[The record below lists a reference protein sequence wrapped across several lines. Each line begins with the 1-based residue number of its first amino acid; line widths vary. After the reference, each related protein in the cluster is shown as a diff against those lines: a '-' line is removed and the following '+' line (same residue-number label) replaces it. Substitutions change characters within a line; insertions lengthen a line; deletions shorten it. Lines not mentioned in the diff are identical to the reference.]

1 LKLGRP
7 GAGLDGIGAA
17 AMMSVGISSSHAKQK
32 QLEILMKRKF
42 LIGFALLTIWLMS
55 IGVEAAAGQTVKFA
69 DISKNKNVQGLWI
82 GEAYR
87 YGHGIA
93 CADINQ
99 DGLPDFYVS
108 NAVEVDSAVTFPEVF
123 YLSKANAAYNEEA
136 SVRRVLDSY
145 GIGSHGV
152 VFFDYDNDGDFD
164 LFNANTGATPVWP
177 TIYHRLYRNNGSGV
191 FGDLSKTA
199 GVQALPSFAR
209 SAAVFDANNDGY
221 MDIYTA
227 GADPTTYA
235 AVPNQFYINKGDGTF
250 TMVDWGAKNVNSAGF
265 GPNGVTA
272 ADYDEDGDV
281 DIYVS
286 IVDRLH
292 PTATHP
298 ANQFFVKQA
307 DGTYVDKAQEL
318 GVLGLGW
325 SDGATF
331 ADYDN
336 DGDLD
341 LFVSSS
347 NDKVRRKVCVYQNQG
362 NGAFVDLTDEVSI
375 YQRGFTPVLFDVD
388 NDGDLDLLTPSN
400 IKAQDLMRLYLNDGH
415 GHFSKQENS
424 GLEVAIYDTRGASV
438 ADIDND
444 GDLDIYLTDTN
455 KIGAAQYY
463 NHLFQNQL
471 SNTNRWL
478 KICGR
483 GPKGDAGAF
492 GSKIWVFEKG
502 YMDDLNHL
510 IGYKQIISTY
520 GFCSQ
525 DDPVQHFGL
534 GQRDTVDVKIVLT
547 DSTVLKYPRTAG
559 NRKITFSKPGS
570 IRILSGNH
578 QSGLRNQTLPLPLRV
593 QVRDQNNQ
601 PLART
606 AIRFN
611 SKNGT
616 VVQAQPMMT
625 DANGYAQVNFIL
637 GSQATVQTVAV
648 TVPSLPNVQADFI
661 VHLQSTPNEMQLMG
675 PAQRS
680 GQAGA
685 VLTDSIKVRILD
697 KDRYGYAGLPV
708 TFELLSGTGSL
719 LPGDQ
724 ARWTIDTKA
733 DGNAAV
739 AWKLGKAAGALL
751 QSMRIRAEYLG
762 AALSG
767 SPVTLTAAVV
777 FPDTLQLAKQDGDQQ
792 TGQAGSV
799 LIKPLTVKVS
809 SITGL
814 LVPPLPIRFKVASGG
829 GKVNDADSA
838 MISTD
843 ANGLASI
850 SWRLGADFQ
859 QTQRLLAWAPS
870 SPSHQVIFTA
880 QATPVARQL
889 HYSGASER
897 YGQVNRSLDDPVT
910 VRVTDDQGHPV
921 ADYAV
926 LFSII
931 AGGGKVNGRDSV
943 QVQTNADGISSC
955 NWLLGPKSGTRNNRV
970 AVVAAGLSG
979 SPLNLYASAAPGR
992 PFSLMKI
999 SGDKQN
1005 CGPFRQPPLPMRVQV
1020 TDSLLNGI
1028 AKQAV
1033 QFAIIQ
1039 GDALISGSTQTSAL
1053 TDSLGFAEVRITMGS
1068 VTGTVRV
1075 SAASS
1080 DAGQALRNSPVV
1092 FQATLSPAIAKS
1104 LVYSGPPA
1112 YTGQAGSLLPD
1123 PVVVQVMDDG
1133 GFPVKGFEVIYQVV
1147 HGGGKVNDKDS
1158 VHVHADEHGAVQAF
1172 WRMGPVS
1179 GVLNNRLRITAGSLQ
1194 GSPLEL
1200 QATASAGRA
1209 FKLTKIA
1216 GDDQSGGPRSTAPIP
1231 LTVLITDSLQNKIA
1245 GHMVL
1250 FQVKQGDATL
1260 NGASHLTLSTDSSG
1274 RAQAAV
1280 KFGLNPGVVQI
1291 EASAQV
1297 DGKGLSGSPLVFT
1310 ATVTPAIATRLVLL
1324 SGVELYGQAGRAL
1337 HDSLVARVT
1346 DDWGT
1351 PIVEHPITFKVLAG
1365 HGKVNG
1371 KDSVTVLTDGQG
1383 YGRCCWLLGSQST
1396 TRANELAVKSAGLAG
1411 SPVHLW
1417 ATGLAP
1423 KAFHLSLFS
1432 GNGQSGTPL
1441 STLTQFLQV
1450 QVLDSLRY
1458 PVAQHPVT
1466 FLLQQ
1471 GDAHFQS
1478 NPSITVYTDSDG
1490 IAATAVTLGVTP
1502 GMIRISAEART
1513 SAVPLQGSPVAF
1525 DASLVLPAIDRH
1537 FSRLMADTLAI
1548 ADGRATLRLQAMLRG
1563 SQNQPLP
1570 GLQVRFQC
1578 SGTANAL
1585 IQPAGVSTAE
1595 GLVVASLT
1603 STKAEVKNIW
1613 AQILHTAIV
1622 LDTVRV
1628 RFSPGPAAVLK
1639 KVSGNDQSA
1648 PIGRALALPLVMAV
1662 TDSFAN
1668 PVVAVLAL
1676 NETWPD
1682 ASQHALANV
1691 TTTAE
1696 GLVRYSWTMSGLAGE
1711 HHLQVSCANLA
1722 PVTFQAKATAR
1733 EVGQLKTIHGN
1744 AQAARPGSLLAEPV
1758 VVQVQDTFQE
1768 PLAGVIIHFQIIGG
1782 GAVYPQAKVVADSQ
1796 GLAAVTWR
1804 LGLAGEQKLIA
1815 TVENRQ
1821 EPNVAIQ
1828 ARLLENH
1835 IPTLSCVKDTTIQEG
1850 QQLLLMIKGS
1860 DADLDS
1866 LIFGCEQL
1874 PDSASIDSLSG
1885 RFVWTPG
1892 YRSAGIS
1899 KIVFWGRDFWGGR
1912 NTATATITVLDVPQ
1926 PPTITTFTPM
1936 DSVVR
1941 MDNEN
1946 ISFAVTAIDLD
1957 GNYLYYTW
1965 WLNDVLVAASG
1976 TGYLLRHGSVVSFP
1990 SRLAVRVSDGL
2001 NTVEHSWTV
2010 DMASG
2015 VAAAGALPTEFALLQ
2030 NYPNPFNPRT
2040 RIPFAVAQTC
2050 RVRVCLYDDSGRR
2063 VRLLEDRLYA
2073 AGHHEVE
2080 WDGCDDAGAP
2090 VSSGLFLCTMTA
2102 GHYQFTR
2109 KMILMR

>member
-1 LKLGRP
+1 
-7 GAGLDGIGAA
+7 
-17 AMMSVGISSSHAKQK
+17 
-32 QLEILMKRKF
+32 MKRNF
-42 LIGFALLTIWLMS
+42 LIGLALLTIWWMS
-55 IGVEAAAGQTVKFA
+55 IGADAAAGQTVKFV
-69 DISKNKNVQGLWI
+69 DISKTKNVQGLWI
-82 GEAYR
+82 GNAYR

-93 CADINQ
+93 CSDINQ

-108 NAVEVDSAVTFPEVF
+108 NAMEVDTLITFPEVF
-123 YLSKANAAYNEEA
+123 YLSKANAAYTEE
-136 SVRRVLDSY
+136 SIDRRVVDSY

-235 AVPNQFYINKGDGTF
+235 AAPNHFYINKGDGTF
-250 TMVDWGAKNVNSAGF
+250 NMVDLGAKNVNSAGF

-292 PTATHP
+292 PTATRP

-307 DGTYVDKAQEL
+307 DGTYINKAQDL

-347 NDKVRRKVCVYQNQG
+347 NDRVRRKVCVYQNQG

-478 KICGR
+478 KVYGR

-502 YMDDLNHL
+502 YMDDLTHL

-534 GQRDTVDVKIVLT
+534 GGRDTVDVKIMLT

-559 NRKITFSKPGS
+559 NRKITFRKPGS
-570 IRILSGNH
+570 IRVLSGNH
-578 QSGLRNQTLPLPLRV
+578 QYGSRNQTLPLPLRV
-593 QVRDQNNQ
+593 QVRDQNDQ

-606 AIRFN
+606 AIRFY
-611 SKNGT
+611 SQHGT
-616 VVQAQPMMT
+616 IVQAQPMMT
-625 DANGYAQVNFIL
+625 DASGYAQVNYTL
-637 GSQATVQTVAV
+637 GSQAAVQTVAV

-661 VHLQSTPNEMQLMG
+661 VHLQVTPNEMQLIG

-680 GQAGA
+680 GQAGV

-697 KDRYGYAGLPV
+697 KDRYGFVGLPV

-724 ARWTIDTKA
+724 NRMTVNT
-733 DGNAAV
+733 NAEGYA
-739 AWKLGKAAGALL
+739 ATSWKLGKAAGALL
-751 QSMRIRAEYLG
+751 QTMRIKADYLG

-792 TGQAGSV
+792 TGQAGAI

-809 SITGL
+809 STTGL
-814 LVPPLPIRFKVASGG
+814 SVPPLPIRFKVVSGG

-838 MISTD
+838 MVSTD
-843 ANGLASI
+843 TNGLASV
-850 SWRLGADFQ
+850 SWRLGADFHQ
-859 QTQRLLAWAPS
+859 SQSLLAWSPS
-870 SPSHQVIFTA
+870 SPSHQVTFTA

-889 HYSGASER
+889 HDTGASAR
-897 YGQVNRSLDDPVT
+897 NGQVNRSLDDPIT
-910 VRVTDDQGHPV
+910 VRVTDDQGYPV
-921 ADYAV
+921 ADYVV
-926 LFSII
+926 LFKIV

-943 QVQTNADGISSC
+943 QVRTNAEGIASC
-955 NWLLGPKSGTRNNRV
+955 NWLLGPKSGTRNNQV
-970 AVVAAGLSG
+970 VVVAAGLSG

-992 PFSLMKI
+992 PFSLLKI
-999 SGDKQN
+999 SGDNQN
-1005 CGPFRQPPLPMRVQV
+1005 CGPFRQPLLPLRVQV

-1028 AKQAV
+1028 AHQTV
-1033 QFAIIQ
+1033 QFALIQ
-1039 GDALISGSTQTSAL
+1039 GDALIAGSTQTSVL

-1068 VTGTVRV
+1068 VAGTVRV
-1075 SAASS
+1075 SAAGT
-1080 DAGQALRNSPVV
+1080 DAGQALQNSPVV
-1092 FQATLSPAIAKS
+1092 FQATLTPAIAKR
-1104 LVYSGPPA
+1104 LVFSGPPA
-1112 YTGQAGSLLPD
+1112 YAGQVGSLLPD
-1123 PVVVQVMDDG
+1123 PVVIQVMDDG
-1133 GFPVKGFEVIYQVV
+1133 GFPVKGFEVIYQVMQ
-1147 HGGGKVNDKDS
+1147 GAGKVNEKDS
-1158 VHVHADEHGAVQAF
+1158 VHVRTNEQGAVQAF

-1179 GVLNNRLRITAGSLQ
+1179 GVLNNRLSITAGSLQ

-1209 FKLTKIA
+1209 FKLTKMA
-1216 GDDQSGGPRSTAPIP
+1216 GDDQSGGPRSTPPIP

-1260 NGASHLTLSTDSSG
+1260 NGASYLTLSTDSSG
-1274 RAQAAV
+1274 KAQAAV
-1280 KFGLNPGVVQI
+1280 KFGLNPGVVTI

-1297 DGKGLSGSPLVFT
+1297 DGKSLSGSPLIFT
-1310 ATVTPAIATRLVLL
+1310 ATVTPAFATRLVLL
-1324 SGVELYGQAGRAL
+1324 SAVELYGQVGRAL
-1337 HDSLVARVT
+1337 HDSLVAQVT

-1351 PIVEHPITFKVLAG
+1351 PIVEHPITFKVLSG
-1365 HGKVNG
+1365 SGKVNG

-1383 YGRCCWLLGSQST
+1383 RGRCCWLLGSQST
-1396 TRANELAVKSAGLAG
+1396 PRANEVAVLSAGLAG
-1411 SPVHLW
+1411 SPVRLW
-1417 ATGLAP
+1417 ATGRAP

-1432 GNGQSGTPL
+1432 GSGQSGTPL
-1441 STLTQFLQV
+1441 STLGQFLQV
-1450 QVLDSLRY
+1450 QVLDSLYY
-1458 PVAQHPVT
+1458 PVAQHPVR
-1466 FLLQQ
+1466 FLIQQ

-1478 NPSITVYTDSDG
+1478 LPSTTVTTDTAG
-1490 IAATAVTLGVTP
+1490 IAAAAVTLGVTP

-1513 SAVPLQGSPVAF
+1513 SGVMLQGSPVTF

-1537 FSRLMADTLAI
+1537 FSRLMVDTLAI

-1563 SQNQPLP
+1563 SQNQPLA
-1570 GLQVRFQC
+1570 GLQVQFQC
-1578 SGTANAL
+1578 SGTANSL
-1585 IQPAGVSTAE
+1585 IQPTGASTAE
-1595 GLVVASLT
+1595 GLVVAGLT
-1603 STKAEVKNIW
+1603 STKAEVKKIW
-1613 AQILHTAIV
+1613 AKILYSSVV

-1628 RFSPGPAAVLK
+1628 RFSAGSAAVLS
-1639 KVSGNDQSA
+1639 KVSGDDQSG
-1648 PIGRALALPLVMAV
+1648 PVGRALALPLVLAV

-1682 ASQHALANV
+1682 ASQHALASV

-1696 GLVRYSWTMSGLAGE
+1696 GLARYSWTMSGLPGG
-1711 HHLQVSCANLA
+1711 HHLQVSCADLP
-1722 PVTFQAKATAR
+1722 PVTFQAKATSR
-1733 EVGQLKTIHGN
+1733 QVGQLKTIHGN
-1744 AQAARPGSLLAEPV
+1744 AQAARPGALLSEPV
-1758 VVQVQDTFQE
+1758 VVQVLDSFQE
-1768 PLAGVIIHFQIIGG
+1768 PLPGVPIHFQVIGG
-1782 GAVYPQAKVVADSQ
+1782 GAVYPQAKVGADSQ

-1804 LGLAGEQKLIA
+1804 LGLAGEQRLIA
-1815 TVENRQ
+1815 TVEGRQ
-1821 EPNVAIQ
+1821 EPNVAVQ

-1835 IPTLSCVKDTTIQEG
+1835 IPTLSCVKDTTIREG
-1850 QQLLLMIKGS
+1850 QQLVLMIKGS

-1899 KIVFWGRDFWGGR
+1899 KIVFWAQDFWGGK
-1912 NTATATITVLDVPQ
+1912 NTATATITVLDVPR
-1926 PPTITTFTPM
+1926 PPTITTFAPL

-1941 MDNEN
+1941 MDKQNL
-1946 ISFAVTAIDLD
+1946 SFAVTAIDLD

-1965 WLNDVLVAASG
+1965 WMNDVLVAASG
-1976 TGYLLRHGSVVSFP
+1976 TGYLLRYGSVVSFP

-2001 NTVEHSWTV
+2001 HTVEHSWTV
-2010 DMASG
+2010 DIASS
-2015 VAAAGALPTEFALLQ
+2015 VTAAGALPSEFALLQ

-2040 RIPFAVAQTC
+2040 RIPFTVARTC

-2073 AGHHEVE
+2073 AGHYEVE

-2102 GHYQFTR
+2102 DHYQFTR

>member
-1 LKLGRP
+1 MLSSFLRGLALAAIGLLSA
-7 GAGLDGIGAA
+7 GAG
-17 AMMSVGISSSHAKQK
+17 
-32 QLEILMKRKF
+32 
-42 LIGFALLTIWLMS
+42 
-55 IGVEAAAGQTVKFA
+55 AAAGQTVKFV
-69 DISKNKNVQGLWI
+69 DISKTKKVQGLWI
-82 GEAYR
+82 GNAYR

-93 CADINQ
+93 CSDINQ

-108 NAVEVDSAVTFPEVF
+108 NAMEVDTLITFPEVF
-123 YLSKANAAYNEEA
+123 YLSKTNAAYTEEA
-136 SVRRVLDSY
+136 NARRVVDSY

-164 LFNANTGATPVWP
+164 LFNANTGATPFWP
-177 TIYHRLYRNNGSGV
+177 TIYNRLYRNNGSGV
-191 FGDLSKTA
+191 FGDVSKTA
-199 GVQALPSFAR
+199 GVQVLPSFAR
-209 SAAVFDANNDGY
+209 SAVVFDANNDGF
-221 MDIYTA
+221 MDIYAA

-235 AVPNQFYINKGDGTF
+235 ATPNHFYINKGDGTF
-250 TMVDWGAKNVNSAGF
+250 TMVDLGAKNVNSAGF

-286 IVDRLH
+286 IVDRAQ
-292 PTATHP
+292 PSQTRP
-298 ANQFFVKQA
+298 ANQFFIKQA
-307 DGTYVDKAQEL
+307 DGTYSNQARQL

-347 NDKVRRKVCVYQNQG
+347 NDKVRRKVCIYQNQG
-362 NGAFVDLTDEVSI
+362 NGAFVDLTDEMSI

-388 NDGDLDLLTPSN
+388 NDGDLDLLTLSN

-415 GHFSKQENS
+415 GHFSKQENT

-455 KIGAAQYY
+455 KIGSDLYY
-463 NHLFQNQL
+463 NRLFQNQL
-471 SNTNRWL
+471 GNSNRWL
-478 KICGR
+478 KIFGR

-510 IGYKQIISTY
+510 VGYKQIISTY

-534 GQRDTVDVKIVLT
+534 GQRDTVDVKILLT

-578 QSGLRNQTLPLPLRV
+578 QSGSRNQTLPLPLRV
-593 QVRDQNNQ
+593 QVRDQNDQ

-606 AIRFN
+606 AIRFH
-611 SKNGT
+611 SKDGM

-625 DANGYAQVNFIL
+625 DASGYAQVNFTL
-637 GSQATVQTVAV
+637 GSQAIMQTVAV

-661 VHLQSTPNEMQLMG
+661 VYLQLMPNEMQLIG
-675 PAQRS
+675 PVQRS
-680 GQAGA
+680 GPAGA
-685 VLTDSIKVRILD
+685 VLADSIRIRILD
-697 KDRYGYAGLPV
+697 KDRYGFAGLPV

-724 ARWTIDTKA
+724 ARVTIQT
-733 DGNAAV
+733 NAEGYASA

-751 QSMRIRAEYLG
+751 QSMRISADYLG

-767 SPVTLTAAVV
+767 SPMTLTAAVV
-777 FPDTLQLAKQDGDQQ
+777 FPDTLQLAKQDGDRQ

-799 LIKPLTVKVS
+799 LLKPLLVKLS
-809 SITGL
+809 STTGL
-814 LVPPLPIRFKVASGG
+814 SVPSLPICFKVVSGG
-829 GKVNDADSA
+829 GKVNDADSV
-838 MISTD
+838 IVSTD
-843 ANGLASI
+843 ANSLASVH
-850 SWRLGADFQ
+850 WRLGSDFLQ
-859 QTQRLLAWAPS
+859 AQSLLAWLPS
-870 SPSHQVIFTA
+870 SPSHQVTFTA

-889 HYSGASER
+889 HYIGASEQ
-897 YGQVNRSLDDPVT
+897 YGQVNCSLDDPVT

-921 ADYAV
+921 ADYVV
-926 LFSII
+926 LFKIA
-931 AGGGKVNGRDSV
+931 AGGGKVNDRDSV
-943 QVQTNADGISSC
+943 RLRTNAEGISLCS
-955 NWLLGPKSGTRNNRV
+955 WRLGLKSGIRNNELQ
-970 AVVAAGLSG
+970 VVADGLSG
-979 SPLNLYASAAPGR
+979 SPLNLYASAAAGR
-992 PFSLMKI
+992 PYQLIKI
-999 SGDKQN
+999 SGDNQN
-1005 CGPFRQPPLPMRVQV
+1005 CGPFRQPALPMRVQV

-1039 GDALISGSTQTSAL
+1039 GDALVSGSTQTSVL

-1075 SAASS
+1075 IAASAE
-1080 DAGQALRNSPVV
+1080 AGQALRDSPVV
-1092 FQATLSPAIAKS
+1092 FQATLSPATAKN
-1104 LVYSGPPA
+1104 LLYSGPST
-1112 YTGQAGSLLPD
+1112 YSGQAGSLLPA

-1147 HGGGKVNDKDS
+1147 QGGGKVNEKDS
-1158 VHVHADEHGAVQAF
+1158 VHVHTDERGAVQAF
-1172 WRMGPVS
+1172 WRLGPVS
-1179 GVLNNRLRITAGSLQ
+1179 GALNNRLRITAGSLQ

-1209 FKLTKIA
+1209 FRLTKLA
-1216 GDDQSGGPRSTAPIP
+1216 GDDQSGGPRSNPPIP

-1245 GHMVL
+1245 DHLVL

-1280 KFGLNPGVVQI
+1280 KFGVNPGVVKI
-1291 EASAQV
+1291 EASAQYN
-1297 DGKGLSGSPLVFT
+1297 GKSLAGSPQVFT
-1310 ATVTPAIATRLVLL
+1310 ATITPAIATRLTLL
-1324 SGVELYGQAGRAL
+1324 SAVELYGQAGRAL
-1337 HDSLVARVT
+1337 HDSLIVQVT

-1365 HGKVNG
+1365 SGKVNG
-1371 KDSVTVLTDGQG
+1371 RDSVTVMTDGQG
-1383 YGRCCWLLGSQST
+1383 YGRCCWLLGSQSEA
-1396 TRANELAVKSAGLAG
+1396 RANELAVMSAGLAG

-1423 KAFHLSLFS
+1423 RGFHLTSLS
-1432 GNGQSGTPL
+1432 GDGQKGTPL
-1441 STLTQFLQV
+1441 TALPQPLKV
-1450 QVLDSLRY
+1450 KVLDSLGY
-1458 PVAQHPVT
+1458 PVAQHPVR
-1466 FLLQQ
+1466 FIIQQ
-1471 GDAHFQS
+1471 GDANFQS
-1478 NPSITVYTDSDG
+1478 LSSTTATTDSAG
-1490 IAATAVTLGVTP
+1490 IAAATVELGVTP
-1502 GMIRISAEART
+1502 GMIRISAEAHT
-1513 SAVPLQGSPVAF
+1513 AGVSLQGSPVAF
-1525 DASLVLPAIDRH
+1525 DASLVLPAIDRQ
-1537 FSRLMADTLAI
+1537 FSRLIVDTLAI
-1548 ADGRATLRLQAMLRG
+1548 ANGRATLRLQAMLRG
-1563 SQNQPLP
+1563 SLNQPLP

-1578 SGTANAL
+1578 SGAANLL
-1585 IQPAGVSTAE
+1585 IQPTEVSTAE

-1603 STKAEVKNIW
+1603 STKAEVKKIW
-1613 AQILHTAIV
+1613 AQILYSPVV
-1622 LDTVRV
+1622 LDTVRA
-1628 RFSPGPAAVLK
+1628 RFTAGPAAVLS
-1639 KVSGNDQSA
+1639 KVSGDNQSG
-1648 PIGRALALPLVMAV
+1648 PVGRVLALPLVTAV

-1668 PVVAVLAL
+1668 PVVALMAL
-1676 NETWPD
+1676 RETWPD
-1682 ASQHALANV
+1682 ASQHTLANI
-1691 TTTAE
+1691 TSTPE
-1696 GLVRYSWTMSGLAGE
+1696 GLARVSWTLSGLPGE
-1711 HHLQVSCANLA
+1711 HSLQVSCADLA
-1722 PVTFQAKATAR
+1722 PVTFQAKATLR
-1733 EVGQLKTIHGN
+1733 EVGQLKTIQGN
-1744 AQAARPGSLLAEPV
+1744 AQAARPGSLLSEPV
-1758 VVQVQDTFQE
+1758 VVQVQDSFQE
-1768 PLAGVIIHFQIIGG
+1768 PLPGVIIHFQVIGG
-1782 GAVYPQAKVVADSQ
+1782 GTVYPHANVMADSQ

-1804 LGLAGEQKLIA
+1804 LGLTGEQKLIA
-1815 TVENRQ
+1815 TVESRQ
-1821 EPNVAIQ
+1821 EPSVAVT
-1828 ARLLENH
+1828 ARMLENH
-1835 IPTLSCVKDTTIQEG
+1835 IPALSCVKDTTIHEG
-1850 QQLLLMIKGS
+1850 QQLVLMLKGS

-1866 LIFGCEQL
+1866 LVFGCEQL
-1874 PDSASIDSLSG
+1874 PDSASLDSLSG

-1899 KIVFWGRDFWGGR
+1899 KILFWVRDFWGGKS
-1912 NTATATITVLDVPQ
+1912 TATTTIIVLDVPR
-1926 PPTITTFTPM
+1926 PPTITAFAPM

-1941 MDNEN
+1941 FDKQDILFSVN
-1946 ISFAVTAIDLD
+1946 AVDLD
-1957 GNYLYYTW
+1957 NNYLYFTW
-1965 WLNDVLVAASG
+1965 WLNDVLVAPSG
-1976 TGYLLRHGSVVSFP
+1976 ADYLLRYRSGIPLP

-2001 NTVEHSWTV
+2001 NTVEHSWMLDRV
-2010 DMASG
+2010 SH
-2015 VAAAGALPTEFALLQ
+2015 VAASGALPTEFALLQ

-2040 RIPFAVAQTC
+2040 RVPFAVAQTC

-2063 VRLLEDRLYA
+2063 IRLLDDRLYA
-2073 AGHHEVE
+2073 AGYHELE